1 MVDSPIS
8 RNEHEEFA
16 KRIEEEHNRINKRLS
31 LLEEG
36 NKQITNIAISVKEL
50 AISVKSMADELNGQ
64 GTKLEKLESRD
75 GEMWRK
81 VVGYVVTTVAGII
94 LGFIF
99 KQVGM

>member
-16 KRIEEEHNRINKRLS
+16 KRMEEEHNRINKRLL

-36 NKQITNIAISVKEL
+36 NKQITEIAISVKEL
-50 AISVKSMADELNGQ
+50 AISVKSMADELNEQ
-64 GTKLEKLESRD
+64 GTKLEKLEGRD

-81 VVGYVVTTVAGII
+81 VVGYVVTAVAGIT

-99 KQVGM
+99 KQIGM

>member
-1 MVDSPIS
+1 MVDNPIS
-8 RNEHEEFA
+8 RNEHEEFS

-36 NKQITNIAISVKEL
+36 NKQITEIAISVKEL

-64 GTKLEKLESRD
+64 GTKLEKLEGRE

-81 VVGYVVTTVAGII
+81 VVGYVVTTIIGII
-94 LGFIF
+94 VGFLFTQI
-99 KQVGM
+99 GI